1 MVLVMGG
8 WCKVRMITRGGGWE
22 RSLPATVVD
31 EEGSVFLEGE
41 AVGHPEAHEG
51 VAEPG
56 VVGFKDVGQALF
68 ADSAH
73 VVVFGLIEFFALAV
87 PALGSGH
94 RLPMRSPR
102 QILTFRDQPP
112 ILGLLDVQKSPV
124 NVVVTRTGFTRC
136 RSRAVLAFRYLR
148 SYIIG
153 IGTQVSIDMRCQRKF
168 EILGYMYSPLGAP
181 SEIYKQYRRRLIR

>member
-1 MVLVMGG
+1 MAEGDRRVAMGVESRWCICHRPWGLGGVSDG
-8 WCKVRMITRGGGWE
+8 WERGEEAGRRWE

-41 AVGHPEAHEG
+41 AVGHPEGHES

-56 VVGFKDVGQALF
+56 VVGLEDVGQALF
-68 ADSAH
+68 ADSARI
-73 VVVFGLIEFFALAV
+73 VVFGLIEVFALAV

-94 RLPMRSPR
+94 GLPIRSPR

-112 ILGLLDVQKSPV
+112 ILGLLDVQKTPV
-124 NVVVTRTGFTRC
+124 NVVVTRTSFTRL
-136 RSRAVLAFRYLR
+136 RSRAVLAFRHLR

-153 IGTQVSIDMRCQRKF
+153 IGT
-168 EILGYMYSPLGAP
+168 
-181 SEIYKQYRRRLIR
+181 